1 MSRVSSIRQSPHA
14 AQTRDR
20 PDAAPLF
27 AAFASSAAVRARGI
41 LMAARTSTAA
51 RTAPTANTVH
61 TPANPIA
68 SNTVGVTTAAAVEPT
83 QPQTPQMPM
92 AVPTLPGSTHAL
104 TTKGPHVVRMVRA
117 TPSTA
122 REATSAALEPAASP
136 IHDPV
141 TAMPN
146 AATIMFFAPNRC
158 ASNPDGNAANTLAS
172 VKIDMSQEAA
182 SASMSKSAMRELR
195 MVGTLYWIMATATP
209 AASSTVPTRT
219 GLR

>member
-1 MSRVSSIRQSPHA
+1 
-14 AQTRDR
+14 
-20 PDAAPLF
+20 
-27 AAFASSAAVRARGI
+27 
-41 LMAARTSTAA
+41 
-51 RTAPTANTVH
+51 
-61 TPANPIA
+61 
-68 SNTVGVTTAAAVEPT
+68 
-83 QPQTPQMPM
+83 MPM

-104 TTKGPHVVRMVRA
+104 TTKGPHVVRIVRA

-195 MVGTLYWIMATATP
+195 MVGTLYSDQTLVWDHGTRYAGSQQHRPNPNGTSIDALLLPTACFP
-209 AASSTVPTRT
+209 VHADSSLDGSRTR
-219 GLR
+219 